1 MAKKSK
7 QNVRKREKKMTQYD
21 ESVQRQRD
29 MIDAEEWSSKIKS
42 IHVHSFDS
50 MHYDTRPEDTADGKS
65 VTDHEF
71 NSGIVQRY
79 QNGKLIHT
87 FGKELKGE
95 ELLRAFVRNH

>member
-1 MAKKSK
+1 
-7 QNVRKREKKMTQYD
+7 MTQYD

-42 IHVHSFDS
+42 IHAHSFDS

-95 ELLRAFVRNH
+95 ELLRAFVRNK